1 VEFIYCIDK
10 NFNNQLSASIYSL
23 LNNVD
28 EDINITILHD
38 TPESFIDYKIQLEK
52 LSFCRQIKIIQ
63 IELGE
68 TSFPNLSNSHVSKAT
83 YFRLFIT
90 QHIKGDEVLIYLDA
104 DTIVFKNPMTLLK
117 SEIDKL
123 SKSRNFISACI
134 ETDKIHNSDIFER
147 LKLVSTDYFNAGV
160 MLLDNS
166 KFKDYNL
173 TSQLLEEMSDLNEAI
188 KYWDQDVLNK
198 YFDTNIEILDHR
210 LNCKIDDDSPRV
222 NLQSDPY
229 ILHYAG
235 SKKPWTIEGLTD
247 IDSHYFQNNYLL
259 ANNKKFYY
267 MSTNWRLGTLK
278 LLLKKIC
285 TFSIFNSKNY
295 IKIIVSSLLLLTRR
309 RVK

>member
-1 VEFIYCIDK
+1 MEFVYCIDK

-23 LNNVD
+23 LNNID
-28 EDINITILHD
+28 EGINITILHD
-38 TPESFIDYKIQLEK
+38 NPESFIDYKTQLER
-52 LSFCRQIKIIQ
+52 LTFCNQINIIQ

-68 TSFPNLSNSHVSKAT
+68 TLFPNLNNSHVSKAT

-104 DTIVFKNPMTLLK
+104 DTIVLKNPTILFK
-117 SEIDKL
+117 KEINKL
-123 SKSRNFISACI
+123 SKSKKPISACV
-134 ETDKIHNSDIFER
+134 ETDEIHNSDIFER
-147 LKLVSTDYFNAGV
+147 LRLVSTDYFNAGV

-173 TSQLLEEMSDLNEAI
+173 TSQLLKEMSDLNKAI

-210 LNCKIDDDSPRV
+210 LNCKIDDNSPRV
-222 NLQSDPY
+222 DLESDPY

-247 IDSHYFQNNYLL
+247 TDSHHFQNNYLL
-259 ANNKKFYY
+259 ANNKKFYF

-278 LLLKKIC
+278 LLLKKIY
-285 TFSIFNSKNY
+285 TLSIFNSKDY
-295 IKIIVSSLLLLTRR
+295 FKIIVSSLLLLVRR
-309 RVK
+309 RA